1 MFERVEIE
9 GLMLWIKTAGR
20 SAFRYCG
27 CNLKNRRIQDVLFHC
42 TEIGCRNDSSPIFG
56 RKIRREI
63 YGKRNFTN
71 TCPVLSGFVRLD
83 DTDIVGWNPPLL
95 TKQKT

>member
-1 MFERVEIE
+1 
-9 GLMLWIKTAGR
+9 
-20 SAFRYCG
+20 
-27 CNLKNRRIQDVLFHC
+27 VLFHC

-95 TKQKT
+95 TKQKNIDAGTSAYGCKKERERLRSRLLSTAIN